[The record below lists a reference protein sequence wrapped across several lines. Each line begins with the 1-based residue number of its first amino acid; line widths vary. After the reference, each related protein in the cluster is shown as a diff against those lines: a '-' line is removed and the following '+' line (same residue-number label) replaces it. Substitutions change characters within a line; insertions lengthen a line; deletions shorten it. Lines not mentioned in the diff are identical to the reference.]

1 MTLSTNEIRKIYLD
15 FFQEKGHT
23 LVESASLV
31 PADDPS
37 LLFTNAGMVPFKD
50 LLLGIETRK
59 YTRAVSSQ
67 RCIRAGGKHND
78 LDNVGYTAR
87 HHTLFEML
95 GNFSF
100 GDYFKEEAI
109 SFAWELLTERY
120 KISPEKLWIT
130 VHENDDESE
139 EIPPAEPMD
148 LGGDSMDF
156 DSAAALSM
164 TYGTSLYALKQRA
177 NLQRGETLL
186 VLGASGGVGLATIEL
201 GKAMGAKVIAA
212 ASTQDKIDMCMAH
225 GADEG
230 FIYPSGDLDRDQQK
244 ELSNKIKEL
253 TGGLGANVVY
263 DPVGD
268 SYSEPCLRAT
278 AWEGRYLVIGF
289 AAGQIPKIPLNITLL
304 KGCQIVG
311 VFWGAW
317 VGQFPDENKKNFDEL
332 FSLHAAGKILSL
344 IHI

>member
-1 MTLSTNEIRKIYLD
+1 MKALQCVELGGPDKLEVKEVDTPSAIPGHVVIDVKSGSINFPDVLMIQGLYQFQPPLPFTPGGEAAGVISEVGEGVTNFKEGDKVFSMTGLGA
-15 FFQEKGHT
+15 FAEKT
-23 LVESASLV
+23 LVPEAS
-31 PADDPS
+31 
-37 LLFTNAGMVPFKD
+37 
-50 LLLGIETRK
+50 
-59 YTRAVSSQ
+59 
-67 RCIRAGGKHND
+67 C
-78 LDNVGYTAR
+78 
-87 HHTLFEML
+87 TL
-95 GNFSF
+95 
-100 GDYFKEEAI
+100 
-109 SFAWELLTERY
+109 
-120 KISPEKLWIT
+120 
-130 VHENDDESE
+130 
-139 EIPPAEPMD
+139 IP
-148 LGGDSMDF
+148 DSMDY
-156 DSAAALSM
+156 DTAAALSM

-177 NLQRGETLL
+177 NLQAGETLL
-186 VLGASGGVGLATIEL
+186 VLGASGGVGLSAIEL

-212 ASTQDKIDMCMAH
+212 ASTQDKVDMCMSH

-230 FIYPSGDLDRDQQK
+230 FIYPSGTLDRDQQK

-253 TGGLGANVVY
+253 TGGMGANVVY

-332 FSLHAAGKILSL
+332 FKLHAEGKINPEVSQTYSL
-344 IHI
+344 DNAADAFTHLANRKAKGKVIINM

>member
-1 MTLSTNEIRKIYLD
+1 MKALQCVELGGPDKLKINELD
-15 FFQEKGHT
+15 SPSATPGHVVIDVKSGSINFPDVLMIQGLYQFQPPLPFTPGG
-23 LVESASLV
+23 ESAGIISEV
-31 PADDPS
+31 GEEV
-37 LLFTNAGMVPFKD
+37 TKFK
-50 LLLGIETRK
+50 
-59 YTRAVSSQ
+59 
-67 RCIRAGGKHND
+67 
-78 LDNVGYTAR
+78 VGDKVFAMTGTGAFAEKILA
-87 HHTLFEML
+87 HEASCTL
-95 GNFSF
+95 
-100 GDYFKEEAI
+100 
-109 SFAWELLTERY
+109 
-120 KISPEKLWIT
+120 
-130 VHENDDESE
+130 
-139 EIPPAEPMD
+139 IP
-148 LGGDSMDF
+148 DSMDY

-177 NLQRGETLL
+177 NIQPGETLL
-186 VLGASGGVGLATIEL
+186 VLGASGGVGIAAIEL

-212 ASTQDKIDMCMAH
+212 ASTQDKVDMCMAH

-230 FIYPSGDLDRDQQK
+230 FIYPSGNLDRDQQK

-289 AAGQIPKIPLNITLL
+289 AAGEIPKIPLNITLL

-317 VGQFPDENKKNFDEL
+317 VGMYPDENNKNFAEL
-332 FSLHAAGKILSL
+332 FKLHAEGKINPEVSQKYSL
-344 IHI
+344 EDSANAFSHLANRKAKGKVIINM